1 MTAAIHHHLLL
12 LVLLQILSTTTSSLH
27 PSLHNINRTL
37 EQIQQLHT
45 AQRYEESK
53 ELGTTFLL
61 ELISGPNLHVL
72 SEQHQD
78 AVAIVLDTTPV
89 DLNARTSRGETLLHS
104 AVRRSSVPIVCFFF
118 FYKIALGAGFFF
130 FFFFLLFHHV
140 YILYADFDFLTITL
154 CFQVQLL
161 IFSNATEINAQSDD
175 GLYTALHLAVEYASF
190 EILYYLV
197 INGKADGNIRDRR
210 GNTPLH
216 SACLRSDLKTIQF
229 LIQHYPSSAYI
240 KDYFGGGC
248 CGICCFAVLPCLF
261 FFIFCADSMFFLCLF
276 FSTTDHRTLA
286 VDNYFNV
293 PFLFLSFLT
302 HL

>member
-1 MTAAIHHHLLL
+1 MTAAIHHLLL

-27 PSLHNINRTL
+27 PSLYNINRTL

-78 AVAIVLDTTPV
+78 AVATVLDTTPV

-104 AVRRSSVPIVCFFF
+104 AVRRSSVPI
-118 FYKIALGAGFFF
+118 
-130 FFFFLLFHHV
+130 
-140 YILYADFDFLTITL
+140 
-154 CFQVQLL
+154 VQLL

-240 KDYFGGGC
+240 KDYFGGAFCYLLFC
-248 CGICCFAVLPCLF
+248 CVFCF
-261 FFIFCADSMFFLCLF
+261 FFVSFCVYFFQRSTTEPWPLTTISMYLF
-276 FSTTDHRTLA
+276 FS
-286 VDNYFNV
+286 F
-293 PFLFLSFLT
+293 PFLSFLFDST
-302 HL
+302 LISSRTQTLRQISLSDLL

>member
-1 MTAAIHHHLLL
+1 MRHYFTP
-12 LVLLQILSTTTSSLH
+12 LSADRVFRL
-27 PSLHNINRTL
+27 
-37 EQIQQLHT
+37 
-45 AQRYEESK
+45 Y
-53 ELGTTFLL
+53 
-61 ELISGPNLHVL
+61 V
-72 SEQHQD
+72 
-78 AVAIVLDTTPV
+78 
-89 DLNARTSRGETLLHS
+89 
-104 AVRRSSVPIVCFFF
+104 FFF

-130 FFFFLLFHHV
+130 FFFFLFFHHG

-261 FFIFCADSMFFLCLF
+261 FLFFVLIPCSFCVYFFQQPTTEPWPLTTISMCLF
-276 FSTTDHRTLA
+276 FS
-286 VDNYFNV
+286 F
-293 PFLFLSFLT
+293 PF
-302 HL
+302 